1 MSTRMYD
8 KPSQIHSILNSR
20 ILVNKMQNEYIFFQ
34 DKTIQVIVIGSC
46 LGKIFIS
53 LNTLEKSGYA
63 VSRYAITPLRGLLT
77 TETIFVWKCL
87 ATVYASFSWLQ
98 NSFEKYLY
106 IFLLNWFLESYK
118 NHRQILCT
126 LLLKKGFSPTRL
138 SIIYI
143 IKV

>member
-1 MSTRMYD
+1 MT
-8 KPSQIHSILNSR
+8 
-20 ILVNKMQNEYIFFQ
+20 
-34 DKTIQVIVIGSC
+34 GSC

-98 NSFEKYLY
+98 NSFEKKVF
-106 IFLLNWFLESYK
+106 IFFLL
-118 NHRQILCT
+118 T
-126 LLLKKGFSPTRL
+126 GF
-138 SIIYI
+138 
-143 IKV
+143 